1 MKRFYRRAATAAGD
15 GGTVIVLDDRPVRTP
30 ARRHLVA
37 PTPTLAEAIAA
48 EWGAQG
54 EEIRPAEMPL
64 TRMATTA
71 LDLLPTR
78 RGDAIEEVAG
88 YGETDL
94 LCYRADRP
102 PELVLR
108 QRRAWQPLL
117 DWAEATF
124 GARLAVT
131 DRALPVAQPEP
142 ALARLRE
149 AVAASDDWSLTGLHA
164 ATTAL
169 GSVVLGLALR
179 ERRLTAEAAFGA
191 GLLDELFEVEQ
202 WGEDPEAGA
211 RRERLR
217 REVEAAER
225 FMALCRARWGC
236 TR

>member
-1 MKRFYRRAATAAGD
+1 MKRFYREAGTAAGD
-15 GGTVIVLDDRPVRTP
+15 GGTVVVLDDRPVRTP
-30 ARRHLVA
+30 ARRHLAA
-37 PTPTLAEAIAA
+37 PTPALAEAIAA
-48 EWGAQG
+48 EWRAQG
-54 EEIRPAEMPL
+54 EAIRPAGMPL

-78 RGDAIEEVAG
+78 RGDAIAEVAG
-88 YGETDL
+88 YAETDL

-102 PELVLR
+102 PELVAR
-108 QRRAWQPLL
+108 QRRTWQPLL
-117 DWAEATF
+117 DWAEATY

-149 AVAASDDWSLTGLHA
+149 AVEASDDWTLTGLHA

-191 GLLDELFEVEQ
+191 GLLDELFEAEQ
-202 WGEDPEAGA
+202 WGEDPEAAA

-217 REVEAAER
+217 REVEAAAH
-225 FMALCRARWGC
+225 FMALCRAR
-236 TR
+236 